1 LTENQ
6 TQGDAQMSI
15 IHVAGIGVGGIF
27 RAHAQGYKALPEL
40 FNLVAVCDIN
50 ADMAR
55 RVADEHG
62 VERVYTS
69 VDDLLEDGGFDAV
82 DICLPHDLHAPVA
95 IAAAEA
101 GKHVLV
107 EKPMALSLEEAD
119 AMIAAAGKNDVKLMC
134 AFCERYDPQYVKIK
148 EVVESGVIGPVL
160 SARADHNQNVSTPE
174 GHWIRQKA
182 RLGGGAVFSAGCHRI
197 DLLRWIVGEVAAVSC
212 FGAFW
217 PERMEGEVAG
227 TVSLHYANGAIGTMM
242 INWMARRAPW
252 YEGFWVYG
260 TEGSI
265 HNLGGVYLD
274 SAETTGENGYVKQEI
289 EARHSFT
296 EEIRH
301 FGKCINDNR
310 EPLTSGKNVRH
321 SLHICVA
328 ANQSM
333 ATQSVVKL

>member
-1 LTENQ
+1 
-6 TQGDAQMSI
+6 MSRI
-15 IHVAGIGVGGIF
+15 QVAGIGVGGVF
-27 RAHAQGYKALPEL
+27 RAHAQGYAALSDL
-40 FNLVAVCDIN
+40 FNLVAVCDVN
-50 ADMAR
+50 EATAR
-55 RVADEHG
+55 RTADEYG
-62 VERVYTS
+62 VKRVYTS
-69 VDDLLEDGGFDAV
+69 VDDLFEDGDFDAV

-95 IAAAEA
+95 IVAAES

-119 AMIAAAGKNDVKLMC
+119 AMIAAAEKSDVKLMC
-134 AFCERYDPQYVKIK
+134 AFCERFDPQYVKIK
-148 EVVESGVIGPVL
+148 ELVESGAIGQVL
-160 SARADHNQNVSTPE
+160 CARADHNQNVATPE

-182 RLGGGAVFSAGCHRI
+182 RLGGGSVFSAGCHRI
-197 DLLRWIVGEVAAVSC
+197 DLLRWIVGDVSAVSC
-212 FGAFW
+212 FGSFR

-227 TVSLHYANGAIGTMM
+227 TVGLQYVNGAVGTMM

-260 TEGSI
+260 TEGSV
-265 HNLGGVYLD
+265 HNLGGVHID
-274 SAETTGENGYVKQEI
+274 SARSSGEPGYVKQEI
-289 EARHSFT
+289 ESRHSFT

-301 FGKCINDNR
+301 FGQCILENR

-333 ATQSVVKL
+333 ETQSVVKLEG

>member
-1 LTENQ
+1 
-6 TQGDAQMSI
+6 MSLI
-15 IHVAGIGVGGIF
+15 RVAGIGVGGIF
-27 RAHAQGYKALPEL
+27 RAHLQGYAALSDL
-40 FNLVAVCDIN
+40 FSLVAVCDVNEAAAQRI
-50 ADMAR
+50 
-55 RVADEHG
+55 ADEHE
-62 VERVYTS
+62 VKKVYTL
-69 VDDLLEDGGFDAV
+69 VEDLLEDGDFDAV

-119 AMIAAAGKNDVKLMC
+119 AMIVAAGKNDVKLMC

-148 EVVESGVIGPVL
+148 ELVESGAIGQVL
-160 SARADHNQNVSTPE
+160 CARADHNQNVLTPE
-174 GHWIRQKA
+174 GHWIQQKA

-197 DLLRWIVGEVAAVSC
+197 DLLRWIVGEVDAVSC
-212 FGAFW
+212 FGAFC

-227 TVSLHYANGAIGTMM
+227 TVSLHYVNGAVGTMM
-242 INWMARRAPW
+242 INWMARRSPW

-260 TEGSI
+260 TEGSV
-265 HNLGGVYLD
+265 HNLGGVHLD
-274 SAETTGENGYVKQEI
+274 SARETGEYGYVKQEI
-289 EARHSFT
+289 ESRHSFT

-301 FGKCINDNR
+301 FGQCINENR

-321 SLHICVA
+321 SLHICIA

-333 ATQSVVKL
+333 ETQSVVKLS

>member
-1 LTENQ
+1 
-6 TQGDAQMSI
+6 MSLI
-15 IHVAGIGVGGIF
+15 RVAGIGVGGIF
-27 RAHAQGYKALPEL
+27 RAHLQGYAALSDL
-40 FNLVAVCDIN
+40 FSLVAVCDVNEAAAQRI
-50 ADMAR
+50 
-55 RVADEHG
+55 ADEHR
-62 VERVYTS
+62 VKKVYTL
-69 VDDLLEDGGFDAV
+69 VEDLLEDGDFDAV
-82 DICLPHDLHAPVA
+82 DICLPHDLHALVA

-107 EKPMALSLEEAD
+107 EKPMALSMEEAD

-148 EVVESGVIGPVL
+148 ELVESGAIGQVL
-160 SARADHNQNVSTPE
+160 CSRADHNQNVRTTE

-197 DLLRWIVGEVAAVSC
+197 DLLHWIVGEVDAVSC
-212 FGAFW
+212 FGVFW

-227 TVSLHYANGAIGTMM
+227 TVSLQYVNGAVGTMM

-260 TEGSI
+260 TEGSV
-265 HNLGGVYLD
+265 HNLGGVHLD
-274 SAETTGENGYVKQEI
+274 SAEKTGEDGYVKQEI
-289 EARHSFT
+289 ESWHSFT

-301 FGKCINDNR
+301 FGQCINENR

-333 ATQSVVKL
+333 ETQSVVKLS

>member
-1 LTENQ
+1 
-6 TQGDAQMSI
+6 MSLI
-15 IHVAGIGVGGIF
+15 RVAGIGVGGIF
-27 RAHAQGYKALPEL
+27 RAHAQGYAALSDL
-40 FNLVAVCDIN
+40 FSLVAVCDVN
-50 ADMAR
+50 EAAAK

-62 VERVYTS
+62 VKKVYTS
-69 VDDLLEDGGFDAV
+69 VDDLLEDGDFDAV
-82 DICLPHDLHAPVA
+82 DICLPHDLHAQVA

-148 EVVESGVIGPVL
+148 ELVESGAIGQVIC
-160 SARADHNQNVSTPE
+160 ARADHNQNVRIPE

-197 DLLRWIVGEVAAVSC
+197 DLLHWIVGEVAAVSC
-212 FGAFW
+212 FGIFW

-227 TVSLHYANGAIGTMM
+227 TVNLQYVNGAIGTMM
-242 INWMARRAPW
+242 INWMAQRAPW

-260 TEGSI
+260 TEGSV

-274 SAETTGENGYVKQEI
+274 SAEKTGESGYVKQEI
-289 EARHSFT
+289 ESRHAFT

-301 FGKCINDNR
+301 FGQCINENQ
-310 EPLTSGKNVRH
+310 EPLTSGKNIRH

-333 ATQSVVKL
+333 ETQSVVKL